1 MREKASEGR
10 EKPKQP
16 GTTAWSTR
24 QRRLEMSK
32 HYYAAQSPRG
42 FANEINVIRFADKA
56 TRDQWVE
63 EHEDDGDCNSAAC
76 GAYVV
81 TAKEAHKI
89 ARYKGDEITD
99 SYNTMSDYDAE

>member
-1 MREKASEGR
+1 
-10 EKPKQP
+10 
-16 GTTAWSTR
+16 
-24 QRRLEMSK
+24 MSK

-63 EHEDDGDCNSAAC
+63 DHKDDGDCNSAAC
-76 GAYVV
+76 GAYAV
-81 TAKEAHKI
+81 TAAEARKI
-89 ARYKGDEITD
+89 AGYKGDTITD